1 MIGIDLANARR
12 LVRNVVLGQAL
23 VTLLAVLLSYLLADA
38 RAALSAGLGGGISTL
53 ASLVMGVMLLSS
65 SSADPQR
72 AVRAF
77 YAGEAAKIAVVV
89 VLFVVVLKTV
99 RVNALA
105 MLGAYIA
112 TFVVF
117 WLALANALPTP
128 AGRATGNVHSR
139 QPGR

>member
-1 MIGIDLANARR
+1 VIGFNLANARR
-12 LVRNVVLGQAL
+12 LVLNVVLGQAL
-23 VTLLAVLLSYLLADA
+23 VTLLAVLVSAVWADA
-38 RAALSAGLGGGISTL
+38 RAALSALLGGGISTV
-53 ASLVMGVMLLSS
+53 ASLVMGVLILSS
-65 SSADPQR
+65 GSADPQR

-89 VLFVVVLKTV
+89 VLFVVVLKTI
-99 RVNALA
+99 RVSALA

-128 AGRATGNVHSR
+128 AGRQT
-139 QPGR
+139 